1 MADPFNPPPGVS
13 RLTAL
18 TAWISSATAGI
29 AERLTTA
36 RKIDGAAFDGTAD
49 IRTLSS
55 NMVGPIDYVSGEYFY
70 CNSAGASG
78 TSTLVN
84 NRASAT
90 RWDVVEAITITRLWC
105 EVTTV
110 GEAGSVFR
118 LGVWADDGAGK
129 PGALVVDGG
138 TVAGDSTGVKEVT
151 VSQALPVG
159 TYWVGGAVQSA
170 ATTPPTMRVVSTS
183 SIQHHYPLGTSLP
196 SSNTQAVAWTHSSQS
211 GAFGTFVPGAIPGG
225 VSARIGFKVA

>member
-1 MADPFNPPPGVS
+1 MDPFNPPPGVS
-13 RLTAL
+13 RVTAL
-18 TAWISSATAGI
+18 TAWIATAAAG
-29 AERLTTA
+29 AAAKLSTA

-49 IRTLSS
+49 IRTLPANTIS
-55 NMVGPIDYVSGEYFY
+55 PISYVSGEYFY
-70 CNSAGASG
+70 CHSAGASG

-84 NRASAT
+84 NRASVT
-90 RWDVVEAITITRLWC
+90 RWDVTTPITITRLFA

-110 GEAGSVFR
+110 GEAGSKFR
-118 LGVWADDGAGK
+118 IGVWNDDGAGK
-129 PGALVVDGG
+129 PGTLLLDAGQID
-138 TVAGDSTGVKEVT
+138 GDSATVQELT
-151 VSQALPVG
+151 VSQALPIG

-196 SSNTQAVAWTHSSQS
+196 AANTQAVAWTHSGQS
-211 GAFGTFVPGAIPGG
+211 GAFGAFTPGTIPGG